1 MIARS
6 KKVMFMETTTDT
18 FERMKGFT
26 SMTINKNAKEY
37 TRQYVDENF
46 EITDITGISTSI
58 DYNFDQIEGN
68 DVHDKLI
75 EIIDEEMIGEDAVVG
90 MLAVD
95 FTDETTPDTTYAAVK
110 RTFAVI
116 PATEGDSLDA
126 YTYAGTFRVKT
137 DRIKGTAT
145 TTDDWKTAVF
155 APAV

>member
-6 KKVMFMETTTDT
+6 KKVMFLETETGT
-18 FERMKGFT
+18 FARMKGFT

-37 TRQYVDENF
+37 TRQYVDEDF
-46 EITDITGISTSI
+46 EVTDITGISTSI
-58 DYNFDQIEGN
+58 DYAFDQIQGN

-75 EIIDEEMIGEDAVVG
+75 EIINEEFVGEDAVVV

-95 FTDETTPDTTYAAVK
+95 FTDASTPLTTFNAVK

-126 YTYAGTFRVKT
+126 YTYGGTFRVKT
-137 DRIKGTAT
+137 ERVKGTAT
-145 TTDDWKTAVF
+145 TTDKWQTATFV
-155 APAV
+155 PTV